1 MLDRR
6 DRYIGDKGLILPKY
20 KHKRQSEKAAF
31 FYVLDDLPI
40 FLIFVAMSFIGGFK
54 YLILFLLLGVF
65 SCGEEVDSS
74 ILETY
79 KGPVGL
85 AFDVELFHS
94 DSTIIRTHVKAKK
107 QMEFATGD
115 LEFPEGIDISFFDKE
130 GNTITTMRADKGFFD
145 RTKNI
150 YRGEGDVRVHNTEK
164 DQKLSSEELFWD
176 PNAKKIYT
184 EKFVTIQEK
193 ETIFNGT
200 GMESDDKFSEYK
212 LFKVTN
218 SRTILPGE
226 GI

>member
-1 MLDRR
+1 M
-6 DRYIGDKGLILPKY
+6 
-20 KHKRQSEKAAF
+20 AAF
-31 FYVLDDLPI
+31 FYVPNLLPI
-40 FLIFVAMSFIGGFK
+40 FPIFAAMSILGRIK
-54 YLILFLLLGVF
+54 YPALILLFGLL
-65 SCGEEVDSS
+65 SCGDEVDSS

-94 DSTIIRTHVKAKK
+94 DSTIIRTQVKAKK
-107 QMEFATGD
+107 QMEFAAGD
-115 LEFPEGIDISFFDKE
+115 LEFPEGIEIFFFDKE
-130 GNTITTMRADKGFFD
+130 GNTTTTMRADKGYYD

-176 PNAKKIYT
+176 PNTKKIYT

-200 GMESDDKFSEYK
+200 GMESDDRFNEYK

-226 GI
+226 GL

>member
-1 MLDRR
+1 M
-6 DRYIGDKGLILPKY
+6 
-20 KHKRQSEKAAF
+20 
-31 FYVLDDLPI
+31 
-40 FLIFVAMSFIGGFK
+40 
-54 YLILFLLLGVF
+54 LLLSLL

-85 AFDVELFHS
+85 AFDIEMFHS
-94 DSTIIRTHVKAKK
+94 DSTIIRTKVIAKK

-115 LEFPEGIDISFFDKE
+115 QEFPEGIEIFFYDIE
-130 GNTITTMRADKGFFD
+130 GNTSSTMRADKGYFD

-150 YRGEGDVRVHNTEK
+150 YRGEGDVRVHNIEK
-164 DQKLSSEELFWD
+164 DQKLSSEELYWD

-200 GMESDDKFSEYK
+200 GMEADDKFSTYK

-226 GI
+226 GL